1 MITGFGNN
9 VVSALAADITANQ
22 TTIQVMP
29 GTGAFFSGLLTYD
42 YSNTS
47 NSLQT
52 YAKITLTDAKETVFE
67 ICHLTAVSNDILTV
81 IRAQEGTTAKG
92 WSLNDVIGNFA
103 TRGSENQF
111 VQIEQLQSGHYI
123 SGVAGGTANALT
135 LELPATYFVNGS
147 TDWTLRTPIVVY
159 PTQNNTG
166 AATLQLTM
174 GGRVL
179 GTFKLYKGNKAE
191 LVAND
196 ILKDVALVCLLDKT
210 KSFFNVSNPGAIYA
224 GLGTAAFCDVTTSRN
239 DNTLGRVLK
248 VGDRNLGVTVISA
261 SRGFDFNS
269 YEFAAGE
276 TLFIEVNAAINFPAG
291 MPEFANTFVYVNVV
305 GIRDSGND
313 CALLLSRYDTN
324 ISYLAWRIH
333 EANTSINWRVLKI
346 PTAAA
351 DIGAIPKDPIGT
363 IGNNGRMASADT
375 PGWWVVSVAD
385 TATVA
390 DFPKYPNGSK
400 LYGYGFLFVGRTG
413 DVWTQQYFSHNGTSA
428 TRQTW
433 NGDLSES
440 VPWVIDYTTAYK
452 PTSADVRAFALGQT
466 GSTVAND
473 KAVGW
478 DWDSGAYNA
487 VIVGSSAMIL
497 HFNIGGGSCPAVQFL
512 INYKNGGISY
522 RSARDRFGFE
532 QDWSGIYTTSNPPPA
547 TDLSAYATQQ
557 WVLQNFVQNIR
568 VSASQERKFW
578 DGAGWSDNDSAFAT
592 AIWMVG
598 GSSNVGGLLVRYVQK
613 LINNTWYNVT
623 E

>member
-9 VVSALAADITANQ
+9 VISSLAADITAGQ

-29 GTGAFFSGLLTYD
+29 GTGAKFAGLLNYD
-42 YSNTS
+42 YPNASNP
-47 NSLQT
+47 LQT

-67 ICHLTAVSNDILTV
+67 ICHLTSVNNDVLTV
-81 IRAQEGTTAKG
+81 VRGQEGTTAKG
-92 WSLNDVIGNFA
+92 WALNDVIANYA

-166 AATLQLTM
+166 ASTLQLTM

-196 ILKDVALVCLLDKT
+196 ILKDVALVCLLDNT

-276 TLFIEVNAAINFPAG
+276 TLFIESNSAINFPSG
-291 MPEFANTFVYVNVV
+291 MPEFANTFIYVNVI

-324 ISYLAWRIH
+324 ISYLAWRVH

-351 DIGAIPKDPIGT
+351 DIRAIPKDPIGT

-375 PGWWVVSVAD
+375 PGWWLVSVAD
-385 TATVA
+385 AGTVA
-390 DFPKYPNGSK
+390 DFPKYPNGNK
-400 LYGYGFLFVGRTG
+400 LYGYGFMFVARSG
-413 DVWTQQYFSHNGTSA
+413 DVWLQQYFSHTGASA
-428 TRQTW
+428 SRQTW
-433 NGDLSES
+433 NGDMSEQT
-440 VPWVIDYTTAYK
+440 PWVIDYNTANK
-452 PTSADVRAFALGQT
+452 PTASDVGALPITGGGLNGNLGIGTNSALGGNSIALGDNDT
-466 GSTVAND
+466 GFKQSGDGILDVYANNVHVFRFLPGSIES
-473 KAVGW
+473 AVPLK
-478 DWDSGAYNA
+478 
-487 VIVGSSAMIL
+487 V
-497 HFNIGGGSCPAVQFL
+497 GGSEV
-512 INYKNGGISY
+512 
-522 RSARDRFGFE
+522 
-532 QDWSGIYTTSNPPPA
+532 
-547 TDLSAYATQQ
+547 ATQA
-557 WVLQNFVQNIR
+557 WVLQNFVQNIDLTAPAEVGFR
-568 VSASQERKFW
+568 DGWGYPRGT
-578 DGAGWSDNDSAFAT
+578 DGAAMYNFN
-592 AIWMVG
+592 MVG
-598 GSSNVGGLLVRYVQK
+598 GSSNVGNFIIRYTRKCVNNNWYV
-613 LINNTWYNVT
+613 IN
-623 E
+623 

>member
-29 GTGAFFSGLLTYD
+29 GTGALFSGLLTYD

-47 NSLQT
+47 NNLQT

-196 ILKDVALVCLLDKT
+196 ILKDVALVCLLDNT

-351 DIGAIPKDPIGT
+351 DIGAIPKDPIGS
-363 IGNNGRMASADT
+363 IGNNGTMASAST
-375 PGWWVVSVAD
+375 PGWWLVSVANPD
-385 TATVA
+385 TVA
-390 DFPKYPNGSK
+390 DFPKYPNGNK
-400 LYGYGFLFVGRTG
+400 LYGYGFMFVARSG
-413 DVWTQQYFSHNGTSA
+413 DVWLQQYFSHTGASA
-428 TRQTW
+428 SRQTW
-433 NGDLSES
+433 NGDMSERT
-440 VPWVIDYTTAYK
+440 PWVIDYSTANK
-452 PTSADVRAFALGQT
+452 PTASDVGALPITGGGLNGNLGIGTTSALGDNSIALGDNDT
-466 GSTVAND
+466 GFKQNGDGILDVYANNIHVFRFLPGSVES
-473 KAVGW
+473 AVPLK
-478 DWDSGAYNA
+478 
-487 VIVGSSAMIL
+487 V
-497 HFNIGGGSCPAVQFL
+497 GGSEV
-512 INYKNGGISY
+512 
-522 RSARDRFGFE
+522 
-532 QDWSGIYTTSNPPPA
+532 
-547 TDLSAYATQQ
+547 ATQA

-578 DGAGWSDNDSAFAT
+578 DGAGWSGNDSAFAT
-592 AIWMVG
+592 AIWIVG